1 MPLYNEAVQHQSG
14 GIQAWDG
21 DVQHINNNNRDA
33 LSKVLAQ
40 QDVYWQP
47 SIFDSAVFLRC

>member
-47 SIFDSAVFLRC
+47 SIIDSAVFYRC

>member
-1 MPLYNEAVQHQSG
+1 MRLYNTSPAAYRLG
-14 GIQAWDG
+14 DG
-21 DVQHINNNNRDA
+21 DVQHINNNNRDV

-47 SIFDSAVFLRC
+47 SIIDSAVFYRC